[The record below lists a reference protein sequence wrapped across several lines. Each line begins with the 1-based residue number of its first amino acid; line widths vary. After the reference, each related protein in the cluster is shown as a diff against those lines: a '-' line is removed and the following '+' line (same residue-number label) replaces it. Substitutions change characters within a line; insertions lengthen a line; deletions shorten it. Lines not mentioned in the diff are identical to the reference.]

1 MTKINYPTED
11 LVEKANKMLEENDC
25 NWRLKVF
32 GTNNIL
38 MYYHKTEIFNQT
50 AQRAVFQHPIKMAKY
65 LIRVSR

>member
-1 MTKINYPTED
+1 MTTINYPTKE
-11 LVEKANKMLEENDC
+11 LVEEANKMLENEKC
-25 NWRLKVF
+25 NYRLKIW

-38 MYYHKTEIFNQT
+38 MYYHKNEIFNQT